1 MINAIDPNQLLMQMR
16 AAQAQASQQITPTI
30 SFKETGES
38 VSKDSVSFSSLMKS
52 AVNQVNETQQTS
64 SKLQTAFEMG
74 DPNVSLADAM
84 IASQKASVAFQAT
97 VQVRNKLI
105 AAYDEVMR
113 MSV

>member
-16 AAQAQASQQITPTI
+16 AAQAEASQQTTQIALP
-30 SFKETGES
+30 SQSEGS
-38 VSKDSVSFSSLMKS
+38 DSVSFSSLMKS

-64 SKLQTAFEMG
+64 NKLKTAFEMG

-97 VQVRNKLI
+97 VQVRNKLVS
-105 AAYDEVMR
+105 AYEEVMR

>member
-16 AAQAQASQQITPTI
+16 AAQAQASQQTPQITTA
-30 SFKETGES
+30 SES
-38 VSKDSVSFSSLMKS
+38 NGADSVSFSSLMKS
-52 AVNQVNETQQTS
+52 AVDQVNETQKAS
-64 SKLQTAFEMG
+64 GKLKTAFEMG

-97 VQVRNKLI
+97 LQVRNKLVS
-105 AAYDEVMR
+105 AYEEVMR